1 LGDNQ
6 MNQADFSTVRYS
18 AADLPE
24 KDRIAKWREH
34 YARVAMKTDI
44 EPAQETS
51 FEYAITVRALPGVQL
66 VSAVMSPFRV
76 VRTRE
81 LLADGND
88 NLALFVNQS
97 GAFTASARGCEV
109 ALREGDAVLISSGH
123 VSTFERHSHGSS
135 LSFWIPRSILSSIVV
150 DVENA
155 MMQLVPREAGE
166 LKLLTGYAAPLL
178 DEIDLA
184 TPEFRRVAVNHMH
197 DLVGLALGAT
207 RDAAGVAAVRGLPA
221 ARLRLAKAHIMENS
235 HRRELSVGAVAT
247 HLGLTPRNLQRLFE
261 NDGTT
266 FSEFLLG
273 QRLSRAHRMLTEPR
287 LAQCAIGAIA
297 YDSGFGDLSY
307 FNRSFKQRFGATPR
321 EVRNCDETSERV
333 VAKSVSGC

>member
-1 LGDNQ
+1 
-6 MNQADFSTVRYS
+6 M
-18 AADLPE
+18 
-24 KDRIAKWREH
+24 WREH
-34 YARVAMKTDI
+34 YGRVAMKLDI
-44 EPAQETS
+44 EPASEAS
-51 FEYAITVRALPGVQL
+51 FEYDIAVRALPGVQL

-88 NLALFVNQS
+88 SLALFVNQT

-109 ALREGDAVLISSGH
+109 TLREGDAVLISSSH
-123 VSTFERHSHGSS
+123 VSTFDRHSHGSS
-135 LSFWIPRSILSSIVV
+135 LSLWIPRPVLASIVV

-155 MMQLVPREAGE
+155 LMQRIPRESGE

-184 TPEFRRVAVNHMH
+184 SAGFRRAAVNHMH

-207 RDAAGVAAVRGLPA
+207 RDAAGVAAGRGLPA
-221 ARLRLAKAHIMENS
+221 ARLRLAKAYIMENS
-235 HRRELSVGAVAT
+235 HRRELSVGVVAA
-247 HLGLTPRNLQRLFE
+247 HLRLTPRNLQRLFE

-273 QRLSRAHRMLTEPR
+273 QRLARAHHMLTEPR
-287 LAQCAIGAIA
+287 LAQCAVGAIA
-297 YDSGFGDLSY
+297 YDAGFGDLSY
-307 FNRSFKQRFGATPR
+307 FNRTFKRRFGATPR
-321 EVRNCDETSERV
+321 DIRNGEVTSEQV
-333 VAKSVSGC
+333 IEKLVSDC